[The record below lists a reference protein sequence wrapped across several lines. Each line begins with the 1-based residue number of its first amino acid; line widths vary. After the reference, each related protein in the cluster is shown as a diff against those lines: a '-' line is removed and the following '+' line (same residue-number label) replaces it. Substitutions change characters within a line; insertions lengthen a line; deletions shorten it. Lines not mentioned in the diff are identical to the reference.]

1 MSNIHHLH
9 LGQTKQAL
17 RFLKPVPEGLADYI
31 SLANIV
37 PPEPYMRRIKD
48 GPQVAFVGELRDVNL
63 KSIDIS
69 ERWQDEMFD
78 LILSY
83 LEDFPQYVRDY
94 FVSFAAEVGKMGAI
108 QHYREI
114 QQAHERLRII
124 VRLVRE
130 AEESS
135 STSKPLPFR
144 PFALPVET
152 YIFLDEQ
159 GRLRVSM
166 DDFAAVVRNIE
177 AWRIRNCANCK
188 RFFWAGRKD
197 QKCCSKKCNGAYRVR
212 RFREA
217 YRNDPEGYTQRRA
230 ARERAATK
238 ERHRVLTK

>member
-1 MSNIHHLH
+1 MKNSQHLQ
-9 LGQTKQAL
+9 GRTRQQAL

-31 SLANIV
+31 NLANIV
-37 PPEPYMRRIKD
+37 PHEPYMRRIND
-48 GPQVAFVGELRDVNL
+48 SPHVSFVGELRNVDM

-69 ERWQDEMFD
+69 DRWQDETFD

-83 LEDFPQYVRDY
+83 LKDFPDYVRDY
-94 FVSFAAEVGKMGAI
+94 FISFAAEVGKMGAI
-108 QHYREI
+108 QHYEEI
-114 QQAHERLRII
+114 QQAHERLRVI

-130 AEESS
+130 AEESKI
-135 STSKPLPFR
+135 TNKPPPFR
-144 PFALPVET
+144 PFALPIET
-152 YIFLDEQ
+152 FIFLDDQ

-166 DDFAAVVRNIE
+166 DDFAAAVRNIE

-217 YRNDPEGYTQRRA
+217 YAKDPVGYAQRRA
-230 ARERAATK
+230 AREYEASQKRIQNPK
-238 ERHRVLTK
+238 